1 MACNGP
7 EGGGA
12 QRGVCQRKRVPS
24 SAWTQVSEPGLAI
37 CSSNGDV
44 VLLQLSFPL
53 LLPVVCSR
61 SSPASCATACQ
72 LSVTRLLG
80 ISGACNALFSSS
92 SSYLAARQV
101 DAASFRPRLVRPRV
115 NKPAAIMIAK
125 LASPLASPTL
135 AATTA
140 QLRNRLPTQLRRCLP
155 IYIAGIVVGLFL
167 LNMSAFSSSVAHHV
181 IVRPTASAPLD
192 AAGSDAIIPKY
203 TRHEFPRKIWQTW
216 KVHPFAFDDRDRD
229 NAKSWPDKNPEY
241 RYEVLTDRNEM
252 EFLDSRYGPDGFNRP
267 DILDFYRAVK
277 AAIVKADLLRYLI
290 MYAEGGVYADID
302 VESIKPISKAV
313 PDRYD
318 VKDID
323 MVVGVEIDEPD
334 WKDHSIL
341 GPKSRSF
348 CQWTFVAKPQLPVMM
363 RLIEQV
369 MAWMTDVAQKQNS
382 TVADVELDFD
392 QIITGTGPSAF
403 TKAIMDEMNANRGAN
418 KEVTWDDFHYM
429 TESKLV
435 SRVLVL
441 TVEAFAAGQGHSSSA
456 SHESRTAL
464 IKHHYH
470 ASNWPSRHPRYKH
483 PAYGQVEDCNW
494 ADDCVRKW
502 DKDVEAFSKMTPEEQ
517 SKVVGEKEA
526 ERKAEEEK
534 KERADK
540 EEEERKKK
548 DEAKK
553 KLEEAR
559 KTVAEA
565 EKAEKAEAEAER
577 KAKEAPPEEKHR
589 DEEAKKP

>member
-1 MACNGP
+1 M
-7 EGGGA
+7 
-12 QRGVCQRKRVPS
+12 
-24 SAWTQVSEPGLAI
+24 L
-37 CSSNGDV
+37 
-44 VLLQLSFPL
+44 
-53 LLPVVCSR
+53 
-61 SSPASCATACQ
+61 
-72 LSVTRLLG
+72 
-80 ISGACNALFSSS
+80 
-92 SSYLAARQV
+92 
-101 DAASFRPRLVRPRV
+101 
-115 NKPAAIMIAK
+115 AK

-167 LNMSAFSSSVAHHV
+167 LNMSAFSSSVTHHV
-181 IVRPTASAPLD
+181 IVRPNASPDKDVAT
-192 AAGSDAIIPKY
+192 SKAIIPKY

-216 KVHPFAFDDRDRD
+216 KVHPFAFEDRDRN

-241 RYEVLTDRNEM
+241 RYEVLTDKNEM
-252 EFLDSRYGPDGFNRP
+252 EFLESRYGPDGFDRP
-267 DILDFYRAVK
+267 DILEFYRTVK

-302 VESIKPISKAV
+302 VESIKPMAKAV

-348 CQWTFVAKPQLPVMM
+348 CQWTFITKPQLPVMM

-369 MAWMTDVAQKQNS
+369 MTWMTDVAQKQNS
-382 TVADVELDFD
+382 TIADVELDFD

-403 TKAIMDEMNANRGAN
+403 TKAIMDEMNANRGTN

-494 ADDCVRKW
+494 ADDCVKKW
-502 DKDVEAFSKMTPEEQ
+502 DKDVEAFNKMTPEEQ
-517 SKVVGEKEA
+517 TKIVDEKAEALKTEEEEKEAKEKEEAAKKKKDEDKKKVEDARKTIAEAEEA
-526 ERKAEEEK
+526 ERKAAAEAPSEEK
-534 KERADK
+534 AKDDK
-540 EEEERKKK
+540 AKDDKAK
-548 DEAKK
+548 DE
-553 KLEEAR
+553 
-559 KTVAEA
+559 
-565 EKAEKAEAEAER
+565 
-577 KAKEAPPEEKHR
+577 KAKGDKGG
-589 DEEAKKP
+589 KKS